1 MGMKGYTKKQRGV
14 ERRKRNRFVFISA
27 EGRNK
32 TETIYFRRLSVRSV
46 RFKFVSGSN
55 TDPVKMSEDLI
66 KKMQDDGFDSE
77 IGDLAYCLV
86 DGDNSAHKNQQIE
99 QADILGHKHGF
110 KVIFSNPCFEVW
122 YICHFKYTAKQYA
135 SSKEAIEEL
144 KKCYP
149 NYSKSDTELRGFPLE
164 KISTAVENARKLEEW
179 NEKQP
184 GRKKHTVSYLPCTE
198 VFKMIEEAGLL

>member
-1 MGMKGYTKKQRGV
+1 MGMTGYTKKQRGI
-14 ERRKRNRFVFISA
+14 ETRKRNRFVFISA

-32 TETIYFRRLSVRSV
+32 TETIYFRRLSGRSF

-66 KKMQDDGFDSE
+66 KKMQEDGFDPE

-99 QADILGHKHGF
+99 QADVLGNKCGF
-110 KVIFSNPCFEVW
+110 KVILSNPCFEVW
-122 YICHFKYTAKQYA
+122 YI
-135 SSKEAIEEL
+135 KEAIEEL

-198 VFKMIEEAGLL
+198 VFQIIEEAKLI

>member
-1 MGMKGYTKKQRGV
+1 MGMTGYTKKQRGI
-14 ERRKRNRFVFISA
+14 ETRKRNRFVFISA

-32 TETIYFRRLSVRSV
+32 TETIYFRRLSGRSF

-66 KKMQDDGFDSE
+66 KRMQDDGFDSE

-86 DGDNSAHKNQQIE
+86 DGDNSAHKKQQIE

-122 YICHFKYTAKQYA
+122 YICHFKYTAKQYD

-198 VFKMIEEAGLL
+198 VFQIIEEAKLI